1 MITPRRKPGSK
12 KKALTVPGN
21 TVKAFCQQIY
31 KSHLY
36 CTMLAGKRQAKIRE
50 NAPESGLVWGINIL
64 TIPEKYSGMKAGLST
79 GEYKGVVQAGR
90 EDPPAGL
97 VRIPLP
103 LVQGK
108 AGRKCFIGKRKWTAG
123 ITEKWT

>member
-1 MITPRRKPGSK
+1 MTTPRRKPGSK

-79 GEYKGVVQAGR
+79 GEYKGVVQEGR
-90 EDPPAGL
+90 EDPLLA
-97 VRIPLP
+97 
-103 LVQGK
+103 
-108 AGRKCFIGKRKWTAG
+108 W
-123 ITEKWT
+123 